1 MAVRQAH
8 GHGEAQGR
16 AGGLFEQAPRPRGS
30 WRKCLEQGG
39 EPGGL
44 EQETG
49 AWGGCVELGCFEE
62 KEKCQFSPTQV
73 NTSSAG
79 IPSSRHSSPGSESIR
94 STSQTG
100 VLSPDTLKPQ
110 PHSGHK
116 SLKNISDS
124 GAKTPKISSSQQRSW
139 GRGTNISPLQ
149 ACCPP
154 RLCAGPWRGPE

>member
-1 MAVRQAH
+1 MAMRQAH

-30 WRKCLEQGG
+30 WQKCLEQGG

-73 NTSSAG
+73 NISSAG
-79 IPSSRHSSPGSESIR
+79 IP
-94 STSQTG
+94 
-100 VLSPDTLKPQ
+100 TLFPQ
-110 PHSGHK
+110 
-116 SLKNISDS
+116 LRVNQI
-124 GAKTPKISSSQQRSW
+124 
-139 GRGTNISPLQ
+139 N
-149 ACCPP
+149 
-154 RLCAGPWRGPE
+154 